1 VLSIARNEGPGAGF
15 ADAQP
20 GIARVDTRA
29 LRAREDDALR
39 KLKDKEAAR
48 GKGVGKE
55 GQDVFDALART

>member
-1 VLSIARNEGPGAGF
+1 VLSLARNDAPGAGF
-15 ADAQP
+15 TDAQP

-39 KLKDKEAAR
+39 KLKDKEASR